1 MEMTCKWLDLEPR
14 LKEISYDSRTKKLID
29 GLTEDPEDYPDGFI
43 SILESHNARLKKAH
57 RLHEAT
63 TDIIQQKWAEGTDLE
78 DIGKCLQSWAP
89 EPYRNKNMPKGMTQ
103 ALLGIAPNS

>member
-1 MEMTCKWLDLEPR
+1 MEMTCKWLALDPR
-14 LKEISYDSRTKKLID
+14 IKEISHDSRTKKLID

-89 EPYRNKNMPKGMTQ
+89 EPYRNKLMP
-103 ALLGIAPNS
+103 